1 MTGIISNTKKKGQD
15 LAKDMARQI
24 AREPLEIL
32 KSAGEQVVGTQ
43 ETKPDE
49 QPQASSEQKP
59 TTPKNEAL
67 EKHLVSQGQSQIQAL
82 EQEMKEIRILRENQE
97 QQKQAT
103 ANQPAPETPGP
114 LIEPTPIPK
123 KGMFRSLGSKLQ
135 AKRQKERVENP
146 TNQG

>member
-1 MTGIISNTKKKGQD
+1 MTNIISDTKKKSQD

-32 KSAGEQVVGTQ
+32 KSAGEQVVGTP
-43 ETKPDE
+43 ETKPNE
-49 QPQASSEQKP
+49 QPQVSEQKP
-59 TTPKNEAL
+59 TTPQNEAL
-67 EKHLVSQGQSQIQAL
+67 EKHLASQGQSQIRAL
-82 EQEMKEIRILRENQE
+82 EQEMKEIRTIRENQE
-97 QQKQAT
+97 QQKQAA
-103 ANQPAPETPGP
+103 ANQPRPETPDP
-114 LIEPTPIPK
+114 LIEPTSIPK